1 MGGMLVQL
9 DDLWNFMQVDMEA
22 DKFENQMR
30 LSANRQKLLKQR
42 NFILEQQNNMKKLE
56 ADVAVMQD
64 RLEAVGDEARRLS
77 GVLEGM
83 VRELE
88 SSPPADAEESDRRA
102 EAAERLT
109 ETLARY
115 EQELLKMRKDAEAR
129 DRQQKEIRVRAA
141 KTKQEYDQL
150 KQVYDQEFK
159 RDTQKLTAMRENI
172 EKEAAKLDPELLKR
186 YRAIKQHCTPPM
198 AKLVNG
204 QCSGCFMSL
213 PSATLRELKLGE
225 KTVECDNCGRIL
237 YDPK

>member
-1 MGGMLVQL
+1 MQL

-64 RLEAVGDEARRLS
+64 RLEAVGDEAKRLS

-83 VRELE
+83 VKELE

-159 RDTQKLTAMRENI
+159 RDTQKLAAMRENI
-172 EKEAAKLDPELLKR
+172 EKEAAKLAPELLKR

>member
-1 MGGMLVQL
+1 MQL
-9 DDLWNFMQVDMEA
+9 DKLWEFMQVDMET
-22 DKFENQMR
+22 DTFENQMR
-30 LSANRQKLLKQR
+30 QSPNRQRLIKQR
-42 NFILEQQNNMKKLE
+42 NFLMEQQNNMKKLE

-64 RLEAVGDEARRLS
+64 RLEAVEDEAKR
-77 GVLEGM
+77 
-83 VRELE
+83 LE
-88 SSPPADAEESDRRA
+88 SVLFALSAEVEGNPPQSIEEANQKAESALKLVD
-102 EAAERLT
+102 
-109 ETLARY
+109 TLRHY
-115 EQELLKMRKDAEAR
+115 EQELQKMRKDAEAR

-159 RDTQKLTAMRENI
+159 RDTQKLAQMRENI
-172 EKEAAKLDPELLKR
+172 EKEAAKLDPALLKR

-198 AKLVNG
+198 AKLVDG

-237 YDPK
+237 YDPKD